1 MKNFHSGLKTL
12 YLVLALFLTFNSY
25 SQGTSVTGKVTS
37 ADDDFGLPGVNV
49 IVKGTTNGTVTDFD
63 GNYSINVSDA
73 NATLVFSY
81 IGFTTQEIPLNGKT
95 VINATMTEDATA
107 LDEVV
112 LVGYGTQIKRQVTGS
127 VQTVDVEELADI
139 PVTQVTQKL
148 QGQLAGVQINQTTG
162 KPGEGINVRI
172 RGQLSISGG
181 SDPLYVVDG
190 FPIAGNINTLNPAE
204 IESISVLKDAASTS
218 LYGSRAANGVVLVTT
233 KQGKS
238 GQTNISF
245 STSTGI
251 QVVPERGRIEMMN
264 AVEFAQFK
272 KEYYE
277 DQGDPVPEIFQDPS
291 QYEGQTNDWYD
302 AMLRTAP
309 QSIYSLAVSSSN
321 EKFRSSM
328 IAGFTDRTGGVVLGS
343 DWRQY
348 TLRANLAIIYRI
360 R

>member
-37 ADDDFGLPGVNV
+37 ADDGFGLPGVNV

-148 QGQLAGVQINQTTG
+148 QGNW
-162 KPGEGINVRI
+162 PGFKSIKQRVSPVR
-172 RGQLSISGG
+172 
-181 SDPLYVVDG
+181 
-190 FPIAGNINTLNPAE
+190 
-204 IESISVLKDAASTS
+204 ES
-218 LYGSRAANGVVLVTT
+218 
-233 KQGKS
+233 
-238 GQTNISF
+238 
-245 STSTGI
+245 
-251 QVVPERGRIEMMN
+251 MC
-264 AVEFAQFK
+264 
-272 KEYYE
+272 
-277 DQGDPVPEIFQDPS
+277 
-291 QYEGQTNDWYD
+291 
-302 AMLRTAP
+302 
-309 QSIYSLAVSSSN
+309 
-321 EKFRSSM
+321 
-328 IAGFTDRTGGVVLGS
+328 VLGGNC
-343 DWRQY
+343 
-348 TLRANLAIIYRI
+348 LFPEVAIRYML
-360 R
+360 